1 MSRASL
7 WVPLWHRSDTDP
19 TPPPSQTTSR
29 SFLGIRA
36 GGGGGHPYAA
46 QASPSKLAG
55 TLTGVLL
62 SEKVFMLT
70 ELLSLSEETEGGD
83 GLLFSR
89 GSCLCKYSRHA
100 R

>member
-7 WVPLWHRSDTDP
+7 WVRLWQISHPHPHLKLPQDL
-19 TPPPSQTTSR
+19 
-29 SFLGIRA
+29 FLEQEPA
-36 GGGGGHPYAA
+36 EGGGHPYAA

>member
-1 MSRASL
+1 MQCKP
-7 WVPLWHRSDTDP
+7 V
-19 TPPPSQTTSR
+19 
-29 SFLGIRA
+29 
-36 GGGGGHPYAA
+36 
-46 QASPSKLAG
+46 QASG
-55 TLTGVLL
+55 EETLTGVLL

-70 ELLSLSEETEGGD
+70 EVLSLSDETEGGD